1 MIKTLTLCLFL
12 LLSSVKIIYPQI
24 SSAGSGNWS
33 SPTTWNGGIIPTAN
47 DDVSI
52 VSGHIITLD
61 VADAQC
67 KNLTL
72 TGSKS
77 TFRFA
82 VNGTSTGISIHGNL
96 VVNSGTFF
104 HVEARS
110 PADTAN
116 SYYEHKLTLYG
127 DLTNKGSFD
136 LRGGSTA
143 GGTGNGVLTT
153 FAGTTHSTLYMN
165 YKTYQSS
172 NEEFNGITI
181 DKSGTGKVI
190 LATGNLFMNNSSSI
204 GPALL
209 TLKHG
214 IVETGNNIWV
224 FLATN
229 STGILSASPLSYIN
243 GTLGRGMNSSGK
255 TEKIFYIGDSL
266 GFRPLTI
273 RTTTG
278 STSGHFVY
286 ARIVTANVNTGNS
299 TLSPDIDSVSH
310 IRYYQIGYFK
320 GTGTVDTMSFQ
331 QFTPTYDE
339 SDSLR
344 EGPNGL
350 SVAYSI
356 NGRNTWTG
364 IGPSNHVTD
373 LSAPPTLIQSN
384 TIDPAIVLKDTAAL
398 FIALAHLK
406 EGNTG
411 LVPDSAN
418 ASYGP
423 FSMNKYD
430 FWKAKSSV
438 PTPLVV
444 YIHGGGFTQ
453 GSKEDISQSLISGL
467 LTQGISV
474 MSINYRLTPEVIIPQ
489 HYLDCARA
497 IQFARY
503 NAEKFNI
510 DPTKIA
516 GSGSSAGACTAFWLG
531 FHDDLKD
538 AANSDPILRMSTRLT
553 CIANWSGQTSID
565 ERVISDWIGPMVLQ
579 FSYFTT
585 GAVFGLTPD
594 RMQNPTPGDCALFEM
609 ASPINH
615 LTKDDP
621 PVWMYYAFVDPPQN
635 ASEAIHHI
643 NFGRHLKSAMDSL
656 SIPCTLLD
664 PSYTSNVTTSAV
676 DFFVRYLKTAT
687 KINGAL
693 QHKEGYDLDQNYP
706 NPFNPSTVI
715 SYSLPEPGKVNI
727 SVYDVLGKEIT
738 TLVHVIQEAGRH
750 QVVFDGNG
758 LPSGVYFLRMH
769 AGGQNFLKKMLLVK

>member
-1 MIKTLTLCLFL
+1 
-12 LLSSVKIIYPQI
+12 
-24 SSAGSGNWS
+24 
-33 SPTTWNGGIIPTAN
+33 
-47 DDVSI
+47 
-52 VSGHIITLD
+52 
-61 VADAQC
+61 
-67 KNLTL
+67 
-72 TGSKS
+72 
-77 TFRFA
+77 
-82 VNGTSTGISIHGNL
+82 
-96 VVNSGTFF
+96 
-104 HVEARS
+104 VEARS
-110 PADTAN
+110 PTDTAN
-116 SYYEHKLTLYG
+116 SYYEHKLTIYG

-143 GGTGNGVLTT
+143 GGTANGVLTT
-153 FAGTTHSTLYMN
+153 FAGTTHSTLYLN
-165 YKTYQSS
+165 YKAYQSS

-181 DKSGTGKVI
+181 DKSGSGKVI

-214 IVETGNNIWV
+214 IVETGNNILV

-229 STGILSASPLSYIN
+229 STGIIGASPLSYVN

-266 GFRPLTI
+266 GFRPITI

-286 ARIVTANVNTGNS
+286 AKIVTANANTGS
-299 TLSPDIDSVSH
+299 SALSADIDSVSH
-310 IRYYQIGYFK
+310 IRYYQIGYNK
-320 GTGTVDTMSFQ
+320 GTGTVDTMCFQ
-331 QFTPTYDE
+331 QFTPTYDG

-356 NGRNTWTG
+356 NGRITWTG
-364 IGPSNHVTD
+364 IGPSNHATD

-384 TIDPAIVLKDTAAL
+384 TIDPVISLKDTATL
-398 FIALAHLK
+398 CIALAHLK
-406 EGNTG
+406 GGNTG
-411 LVPDSAN
+411 LIPDSSN
-418 ASYGP
+418 ASYGT

-430 FWKAKSSV
+430 FWKAKSAV
-438 PTPLVV
+438 PTPLVI

-453 GSKEDISQSLISGL
+453 GSKEDISQNLISGL

-497 IQFARY
+497 IQFVRY

-538 AANSDPILRMSTRLT
+538 AANSDPVLRMSTRLA
-553 CIANWSGQTSID
+553 CMANWSGQTSID
-565 ERVISDWIGPMVLQ
+565 ERIISDWIGPMVLQ

-585 GAVFGLTPD
+585 GAVFGLSPD
-594 RMQNPTPGDCALFEM
+594 RMQSPTPEDCALFEM

-615 LTKDDP
+615 LTTDDP
-621 PVWMYYAFVDPPQN
+621 PVWMYYSYVDPPQN
-635 ASEAIHHI
+635 SSEAIHHI

-656 SIPCTLLD
+656 SIPCVLLD
-664 PSYTSNVTTSAV
+664 PSYASNVTNSAV
-676 DFFVRYLKTAT
+676 DFFVRYLKTT
-687 KINGAL
+687 TRVNGTPRG
-693 QHKEGYDLDQNYP
+693 KRGYELAQNYP

-715 SYSLPEPGKVNI
+715 SYSLPESGKVNI
-727 SVYDVLGKEIT
+727 TVYDILGNEIAA
-738 TLVHVIQEAGRH
+738 LVNAIQAAGTH
-750 QVVFDGNG
+750 QVVFNAAG
-758 LPSGVYFLRMH
+758 LPSGVYFARMN
-769 AGGQNFLKKMLLVK
+769 AGQKMLSEKMLLIK